1 MIMWIARN
9 KNGELYLFTFVK
21 PVRCDEDGC
30 WEKDLCNNNLG
41 DSIRLDDN
49 LFPRLTWVDEPIEVG
64 LFPISAYK
72 DEKLQTTIRLTIYY
86 DDYDAHRKWFFNML
100 KNQDR
105 YKDCTDDEREEIWE
119 KHIHQEYDFDEILET
134 VQCKGYT
141 LISLKTNR
149 YKSQQHYVK
158 VCESKGYIDN
168 ILKKY
173 ENIW

>member
-21 PVRCDEDGC
+21 MIRCDEDGC
-30 WEKDLCNNNLG
+30 WVKDECHRNMG
-41 DSIRLDDN
+41 DSIRLYDN
-49 LFPRLTWVDEPIEVG
+49 LFQRLTWNDEPIKVG
-64 LFPISAYK
+64 LFPISSYK

-86 DDYDAHRKWFFNML
+86 DDYDGHRKWFFNML
-100 KNQDR
+100 KNQDF
-105 YKDCTDDEREEIWE
+105 YKDRTDEEREEIWQS
-119 KHIHQEYDFDEILET
+119 HIHQEYDFDEILDT

-158 VCESKGYIDN
+158 VCESKEYIDN